1 MAFNVDKI
9 NRRNTD
15 ITIVKGD
22 TFIQVIKIYT
32 DDLLLYIPDE
42 GDNVTFNIYKRYTD
56 AEPLFEREITNT
68 MVFQMTAEETANL
81 KIGNYVYTCKITFED
96 GTVDTFL
103 NGNFKI
109 ATAEG
114 VR

>member
-1 MAFNVDKI
+1 
-9 NRRNTD
+9 
-15 ITIVKGD
+15 
-22 TFIQVIKIYT
+22 
-32 DDLLLYIPDE
+32 
-42 GDNVTFNIYKRYTD
+42 
-56 AEPLFEREITNT
+56 
-68 MVFQMTAEETANL
+68 MTAEETANL

-109 ATAEG
+109 VTAEG